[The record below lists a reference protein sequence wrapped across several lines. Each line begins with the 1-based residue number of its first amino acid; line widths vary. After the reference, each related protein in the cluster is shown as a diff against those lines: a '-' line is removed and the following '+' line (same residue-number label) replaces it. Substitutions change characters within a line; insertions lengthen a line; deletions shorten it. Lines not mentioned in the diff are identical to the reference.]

1 MIEKALQGSKGYWT
15 WVAFLLAVMAM
26 GGAFYAQQ
34 WNYGL
39 GITGMSRDVSWGIY
53 ISQFTFLVGV
63 AAGGLMLVLPYY
75 LHNYKD
81 FGRITILGE
90 FMAIAAVIMCLMFII
105 ADLGQP
111 MRALNVLL
119 YPTPQSMLFW
129 DMIVLNGYL
138 ALNLVCGWAILSA
151 EYKGV
156 KYSNWVK
163 PFIYLSI
170 PWAVSIHTVTAFLYA
185 GLPGRDYW
193 LTAIL
198 APRFLASAFAAGP
211 ALLLVIAL
219 ILERNTLFRV
229 GRVAKDKLVTI
240 ISYAAII
247 NFFFLACEFFTA
259 FYSQYPSK
267 VYTKAYLFWGLEKE
281 GMVFNNLA
289 VYMRL
294 SVLIGII
301 GIVLILMARSRKSD
315 IMLGISCLLIFLSLW
330 IDKGLGMVL
339 GGFVPNPFGGV
350 TEYYPSVQELGITAA
365 VWATGF
371 LILTILYKVAISVKL
386 EQELKQPS

>member
-1 MIEKALQGSKGYWT
+1 MIEKALHGSKEYWT
-15 WVAFLLAVMAM
+15 WVAFLLIVMAV
-26 GGAFYAQQ
+26 GAAFYVQQ

-39 GITGMSRDVSWGIY
+39 GITGMSRDVSWGVY
-53 ISQFTFLVGV
+53 IAQFTFLVGV
-63 AAGGLMLVLPYY
+63 AAGGLMVVLPYY
-75 LHNYKD
+75 LHNYKE

-90 FMAIAAVIMCLMFII
+90 FMAIAAVLMCLMFII

-111 MRALNVLL
+111 MRAMNVLL
-119 YPTPQSMLFW
+119 HPTPNSMLFW

-138 ALNLVCGWAILSA
+138 ALNLICGWAVLNS

-156 KYSNWVK
+156 KYSSWVK

-193 LTAIL
+193 LSPIV

-211 ALLLVIAL
+211 ALLLLIAL
-219 ILERNTLFRV
+219 ILERKTLFKV
-229 GRVAKDKLVTI
+229 GQIAKDKLVTI
-240 ISYAAII
+240 ITYAALI
-247 NFFFLACEFFTA
+247 NFFFIICEMFSA

-267 VYTKAYLFWGLEKE
+267 MYTKAYLFWGLVQDGK
-281 GMVFNNLA
+281 VFDNLA
-289 VYMRL
+289 PFMRI
-294 SVLIGII
+294 SIIMGVIGIA
-301 GIVLILMARSRKSD
+301 LILVARSRKSD
-315 IMLGISCLLIFLSLW
+315 WLLGLSCALIFLSLW
-330 IDKGLGMVL
+330 IDKGVGMVI
-339 GGFVPNPFGGV
+339 GGFVPNPFGQV

-371 LILTILYKVAISVKL
+371 LILTVLYKVAIQVKL
-386 EQELKQPS
+386 EKELG